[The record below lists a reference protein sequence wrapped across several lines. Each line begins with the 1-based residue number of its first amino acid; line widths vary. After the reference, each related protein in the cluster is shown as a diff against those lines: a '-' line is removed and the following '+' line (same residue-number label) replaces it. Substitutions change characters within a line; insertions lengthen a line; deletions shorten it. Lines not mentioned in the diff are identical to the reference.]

1 MAGVVT
7 KRDGR
12 AILCPHAAV
21 SGKDKNLLTPER
33 LGGPSHSGIL
43 RPAEQITGG
52 FLEEHFGRDR
62 QRAGRTWRVCPHLK
76 NCRVARIEKV
86 FDVHLEFTSNQV
98 AFGTLESLSHMPGQA
113 PESHPKP
120 GTVAIYPGSFD
131 PLTNGHLDVIA
142 RGSKLVDRLIVAV
155 LTNTQK
161 APLFSVSERLDI
173 IREATGGLPNV
184 TVAGFEGL
192 LVDYAA
198 AQNATVIIRG
208 IRAISDYENE
218 LQMAL
223 LNRRMRPEIET
234 VFLMASEEYSFVS
247 SRMVREISQLG
258 GDVTSFVPPIVTARL
273 RAKRSPTR

>member
-1 MAGVVT
+1 
-7 KRDGR
+7 
-12 AILCPHAAV
+12 
-21 SGKDKNLLTPER
+21 
-33 LGGPSHSGIL
+33 
-43 RPAEQITGG
+43 
-52 FLEEHFGRDR
+52 
-62 QRAGRTWRVCPHLK
+62 
-76 NCRVARIEKV
+76 
-86 FDVHLEFTSNQV
+86 
-98 AFGTLESLSHMPGQA
+98 MPGQA
-113 PESHPKP
+113 PESPSKP

-161 APLFSVSERLDI
+161 TPLFDIPERLGI
-173 IREATGGLPNV
+173 ISEATSNLGNV
-184 TVAGFEGL
+184 EVDGFTGL

-198 AQNATVIIRG
+198 QKNATVVIRG

-223 LNRRMRPEIET
+223 LNRRMRPELET

-247 SRMVREISQLG
+247 SRMIREIFQLG

-273 RAKRSPTR
+273 RTKIAPTR

>member
-1 MAGVVT
+1 MGSNLVN
-7 KRDGR
+7 GR
-12 AILCPHAAV
+12 ITRIKKV
-21 SGKDKNLLTPER
+21 S
-33 LGGPSHSGIL
+33 
-43 RPAEQITGG
+43 
-52 FLEEHFGRDR
+52 
-62 QRAGRTWRVCPHLK
+62 
-76 NCRVARIEKV
+76 
-86 FDVHLEFTSNQV
+86 DVHLYFTSNQL

-113 PESHPKP
+113 PESPSKP

-161 APLFSVSERLDI
+161 TPLFDIPERLGI
-173 IREATGGLPNV
+173 ISEATSNLGNV
-184 TVAGFEGL
+184 EVDGFTGL

-198 AQNATVIIRG
+198 QKNATVVIRG

-223 LNRRMRPEIET
+223 LNRRMRPELET

-247 SRMVREISQLG
+247 SRMIREIFQLG

-273 RAKRSPTR
+273 RTKIAPTR